1 MKKNKTKRKF
11 DINKVKQFFLGNKE
25 KKGFIKGFFLY
36 LVLIGL
42 AFVFLYPI
50 LYMIVNAF
58 FAPEDLIDPSVTW
71 IPTKLYFGNFVQA
84 YETLDFLR
92 SFGTSVMMAVVP
104 SLLQLVAT
112 SLAAFGLA
120 RFEFPLKKLWL
131 VLIVATFM
139 VPTMVMTIPRYTM
152 FFNYHM
158 TGTVLPFFIP
168 AAFGQGIR
176 STIFILIF
184 YSFFSSY
191 PISFDEAA
199 ELDGA
204 GKFKIYRKIAL
215 PAASGAIVLCLLF
228 SFVWYWNETTDL
240 NLFSSNIKTLPK
252 RLQEFS
258 QKFSEL
264 YGNSG
269 GDAAEGGAT
278 NVVNRMNESLS
289 LAGTLLSILPT
300 VILYLIL
307 QKQFVES
314 VERSGITGE

>member
-1 MKKNKTKRKF
+1 MMKTKHKF
-11 DINKVKQFFLGNKE
+11 DVNKVKQFFLGNKE
-25 KKGFIKGFFLY
+25 KNGFIKTFFLY
-36 LVLIGL
+36 FILIGL
-42 AFVFLYPI
+42 AFVYLYPI
-50 LYMIVNAF
+50 LYMLVNSLF
-58 FAPEDLIDPSVTW
+58 SPEDLIDPAVTW
-71 IPTKLYFGNFVQA
+71 IPTKWYLGNFVQA
-84 YETLDFLR
+84 YETLEFFS
-92 SFGTSVMMAVVP
+92 SFGTSVMMSVIP

-131 VLIVATFM
+131 VLIIAAFLI
-139 VPTMVMTIPRYTM
+139 PTTVMTIPRYTM
-152 FFNYHM
+152 YDAYQM
-158 TGTVLPFFIP
+158 TKTVLPFFLP

-204 GKFKIYRKIAL
+204 GKFKIYRKIAM

-228 SFVWYWNETTDL
+228 SFVWYWNETSDL
-240 NLFSSNIKTLPK
+240 NLFSPNIKTLPK

-264 YGNSG
+264 YG
-269 GDAAEGGAT
+269 DEAANADKGMEST
-278 NVVNRMNESLS
+278 PNRLNESIS

-300 VILYLIL
+300 VVLYLVL

>member
-1 MKKNKTKRKF
+1 MKTKRNF
-11 DINKVKQFFLGNKE
+11 DVNKVKQFFLGSKE
-25 KKGFIKGFFLY
+25 RRGFIGTFFLY

-42 AFVFLYPI
+42 AFVYLYPI
-50 LYMIVNAF
+50 LYMLVNSF
-58 FAPEDLIDPSVTW
+58 FSPEDLVDPSVTW

-84 YETLDFLR
+84 YETMDFLR
-92 SFGTSVMMAVVP
+92 SFGTSVLMSVVP

-112 SLAAFGLA
+112 SLTAFGLA
-120 RFEFPLKKLWL
+120 RFEFPLKKMWL

-139 VPTMVMTIPRYTM
+139 IPTMVMTIPRYTM
-152 FFNYHM
+152 FYNYGM
-158 TGTVLPFFIP
+158 TETVLPFFVT
-168 AAFGQGIR
+168 AAGGQGIR
-176 STIFILIF
+176 SAIFILIF

-204 GKFKIYRKIAL
+204 GKFKIYYKIAM
-215 PAASGAIVLCLLF
+215 PAASGAIVLCTLF

-240 NLFSSNIKTLPK
+240 NLFADNIKTLPK
-252 RLQEFS
+252 RLQEFG
-258 QKFSEL
+258 QKFTEL
-264 YGNSG
+264 YGSDSG
-269 GDAAEGGAT
+269 GGDKGNTT
-278 NVVNRMNESLS
+278 NRLNESLS

>member
-1 MKKNKTKRKF
+1 MIKSAKKF

-25 KKGFIKGFFLY
+25 KNGFLKTFFIY

-50 LYMIVNAF
+50 LYMIINSLF
-58 FAPEDLIDPSVTW
+58 SPEDLVDPSVFW
-71 IPTKLYFGNFVQA
+71 IPTKLYFGNFEQA
-84 YETLDFLR
+84 YYTLDFLR
-92 SFGTSVMMAVVP
+92 SFGTSFFMSIVP
-104 SLLQLVAT
+104 SVLQLVAC

-120 RFEFPLKKLWL
+120 RFEFPLKKMWL
-131 VLIVATFM
+131 VFIIATFM
-139 VPTMVMTIPRYTM
+139 IPTSVMTIPRYTM
-152 FFNYHM
+152 FYEYGM
-158 TGTVLPFFIP
+158 LKTVWPFFLP
-168 AAFGQGIR
+168 AALGQGMR
-176 STIFILIF
+176 SAIFILIF
-184 YSFFSSY
+184 FSFFSNY

-204 GKFKIYRKIAL
+204 GKFKIYYKIAL

-240 NLFSSNIKTLPK
+240 NLFADNINTLPQQL
-252 RLQEFS
+252 R
-258 QKFSEL
+258 KFNARFNAL
-264 YGNSG
+264 YGASA
-269 GDAAEGGAT
+269 DAEGPAGST
-278 NVVNRMNESLS
+278 SDVNKLNESLQ
-289 LAGTLLSILPT
+289 LAGTMLSILPT

>member
-1 MKKNKTKRKF
+1 MMKRTSKY

-25 KKGFIKGFFLY
+25 KNGFIKTFFLY

-42 AFVFLYPI
+42 AFVYLYPI
-50 LYMIVNAF
+50 LYMLVNSF
-58 FAPEDLIDPSVTW
+58 FSPGDLVDPSVTW
-71 IPTKLYFGNFVQA
+71 IPTKLYLGNFVQA

-92 SFGTSVMMAVVP
+92 SFGTSIIMAVVP

-112 SLAAFGLA
+112 SLTAFGLA

-131 VLIVATFM
+131 VLIITTFM
-139 VPTMVMTIPRYTM
+139 IPTMVMTIPRYTM
-152 FFNYHM
+152 FYNYHM
-158 TGTVLPFFIP
+158 TGTMLPFFTT

-184 YSFFSSY
+184 YSFFSNY

-204 GKFKIYRKIAL
+204 GKFKIYYKIAM
-215 PAASGAIVLCLLF
+215 PAASGAIVLCTLF

-252 RLQEFS
+252 RLQEFA

-264 YGNSG
+264 YGNEG
-269 GDAAEGGAT
+269 GDDKSS
-278 NVVNRMNESLS
+278 VNRLNESLS

-300 VILYLIL
+300 IIMYLVL
-307 QKQFVES
+307 QRQFVES

>member
-1 MKKNKTKRKF
+1 MSKNKRKF

-25 KKGFIKGFFLY
+25 KNGFVKSFFLY
-36 LVLIGL
+36 LILIGL
-42 AFVFLYPI
+42 AFVYLYPI
-50 LYMIVNAF
+50 LYMIVNSF
-58 FAPEDLIDPSVTW
+58 FAPEDLVDPSVTW

-84 YETLDFLR
+84 YETLEFLS
-92 SFGTSVMMAVVP
+92 SFGTSVVMAVVP
-104 SLLQLVAT
+104 SLLQLIAT

-120 RFEFPLKKLWL
+120 RFEFPMKKLWL
-131 VLIVATFM
+131 VLIIATFM
-139 VPTMVMTIPRYTM
+139 IPTTVMTIPRYTM
-152 FFNYHM
+152 YYSYGM
-158 TGTVLPFFIP
+158 TDTILPFVLP

-204 GKFKIYRKIAL
+204 GKFKIYYKIAM

-240 NLFSSNIKTLPK
+240 NLFSPNIKTLPK

-264 YGNSG
+264 YGDSAGTGG
-269 GDAAEGGAT
+269 GDKT
-278 NVVNRMNESLS
+278 NSVNRMNESLS

-300 VILYLIL
+300 VILYLVL

>member
-1 MKKNKTKRKF
+1 MRKTKKRKF

-25 KKGFIKGFFLY
+25 KKGFIKGLLMY
-36 LVLIGL
+36 IVLIGL

-50 LYMIVNAF
+50 LYMVVNSF
-58 FAPEDLIDPSVTW
+58 FSPEDLVDPSVTW
-71 IPTKLYFGNFVQA
+71 IPTRFYTGNFVQA
-84 YETLDFLR
+84 WETLDFLG

-104 SLLQLVAT
+104 SLLQLVAC

-139 VPTMVMTIPRYTM
+139 IPTMVMTIPRYTM
-152 FFNYHM
+152 FYQYKM

-168 AAFGQGIR
+168 AALGQGIR

-204 GKFKIYRKIAL
+204 GKFKIYRKIAM
-215 PAASGAIVLCLLF
+215 PAASGAIVLCMLF

-258 QKFSEL
+258 QRFSAL
-264 YGNSG
+264 Y
-269 GDAAEGGAT
+269 GDAANSAPEGAA
-278 NVVNRMNESLS
+278 NEVNRLNESLS

-300 VILYLIL
+300 VILYLVL
-307 QKQFVES
+307 QRQFVES